1 MELLMSL
8 QHHIRKLKPR
18 NESTVNHVEKVQKLY
33 VKETYKQAAY
43 DMEKVIV
50 SAAGGPDFES
60 EHIPNS
66 KEVGEKIISSLK
78 LTGTGSMPKNIYPAT
93 SRWAEYF
100 KPGKPKGS
108 TLTPKTDFF
117 IGDRKISL
125 KTGDAQLMSGEKKE
139 ASATFYV
146 AAEESGTS
154 LDSAVKNLEKHIN
167 NLLPNTDMRKLGIKG
182 NKTDLKAAG
191 KFAEVEILKKADDAH
206 HAFKNDLRKAF
217 SDNPAFAQAFTF
229 EAMTGMEKFGNN
241 EGTADHFLV
250 TDFKG
255 NASIHK
261 VTSSSDSYVKK
272 ISKQVNPDVKF
283 KSTQSTES
291 QLKSPTNPKGKT
303 GYYTFWS
310 TVGIGVKMVVEEEM
324 KNGDLLNEGV
334 FDIFKRALS
343 KAVNWIKNFF
353 KKVKKKIS
361 ESWQAFIAFMAVEP
375 EVNFNNNISW
385 K

>member
-1 MELLMSL
+1 MSYL
-8 QHHIRKLKPR
+8 QPFVNQLNPR
-18 NESTVNHVEKVQKLY
+18 AEVDSPLIKIQTI
-33 VKETYKQAAY
+33 KETYKQAAY

-50 SAAGGPDFES
+50 SAAGGPPFTSD
-60 EHIPNS
+60 HIHNS
-66 KEVGEKIISSLK
+66 DEVGKKIVSSLK
-78 LTGTGSMPKNIYPAT
+78 LTGKGRMPANTYPAT

-100 KPGKPKGS
+100 KPGKPQGS

-117 IGDRKISL
+117 IGNKRISL

-154 LDSAVKNLEKHIN
+154 LDEAVQKLEKHIN
-167 NLLPNTDMRKLGIKG
+167 NLLPNTDMRKIGIKG
-182 NKTDLKAAG
+182 NKTNLIAAG
-191 KFAEVEILKKADDAH
+191 KFAEIEILKNADDAH
-206 HAFKNDLRKAF
+206 HAFKNDLRTAF
-217 SDNPAFAQAFTF
+217 LSNPKFAEAFTF

-250 TDFKG
+250 TDFEG
-255 NASIHK
+255 NAKLQK

-291 QLKSPTNPKGKT
+291 QLKSPQNPKGKT

-310 TVGIGVKMVVEEEM
+310 AVGIGVKMVVEEEI
-324 KNGDLLNEGV
+324 KNGDLLNEGI
-334 FDIFKRALS
+334 FDIFMRAVK
-343 KAVNWIKNFF
+343 KAVNWVKNFW
-353 KKVKKKIS
+353 KKVKKKIG
-361 ESWQAFIAFMAVEP
+361 ESWEVLIKFMAMEP
-375 EVNFNNNISW
+375 EVNFNNTIRW
-385 K
+385 

>member
-1 MELLMSL
+1 MKQFVE
-8 QHHIRKLKPR
+8 QLKPR
-18 NESTVNHVEKVQKLY
+18 AELKPPLEKVQNI
-33 VKETYKQAAY
+33 KETYKQAAY

-50 SAAGGPDFES
+50 AAAGGPSFVTD
-60 EHIPNS
+60 HIPNS
-66 KEVGEKIISSLK
+66 VEVGKKIVTSLK
-78 LTGTGSMPKNIYPAT
+78 LTGKGKMPANTYPAT
-93 SRWAEYF
+93 DRWAEYF

-117 IGDRKISL
+117 IGSKRISL

-146 AAEESGTS
+146 AAEESGQS
-154 LDSAVKNLEKHIN
+154 LDEAVQKIEKHIN

-182 NKTDLKAAG
+182 NKTDLVAAG
-191 KFAEVEILKKADDAH
+191 KFAEIEILKNADDAH
-206 HAFKNDLRKAF
+206 HAFKDDLRAAF
-217 SDNPAFAQAFTF
+217 SNNPKFAQAFTF

-241 EGTADHFLV
+241 EGTADHFLI
-250 TDFKG
+250 TDFEG
-255 NASIHK
+255 NAKIEK

-310 TVGIGVKMVVEEEM
+310 AVGIGVKMVVEEEM
-324 KNGDLLNEGV
+324 KKGDLLTEGV
-334 FDIFKRALS
+334 LDIFKRAMK
-343 KAVNWIKNFF
+343 KAVNWIKSFW
-353 KKVKKKIS
+353 KKVKKQIS
-361 ESWQAFIAFMAVEP
+361 KSWDSLIKFMAMEP
-375 EVNFNNNISW
+375 VVNFNNTVKW
-385 K
+385 